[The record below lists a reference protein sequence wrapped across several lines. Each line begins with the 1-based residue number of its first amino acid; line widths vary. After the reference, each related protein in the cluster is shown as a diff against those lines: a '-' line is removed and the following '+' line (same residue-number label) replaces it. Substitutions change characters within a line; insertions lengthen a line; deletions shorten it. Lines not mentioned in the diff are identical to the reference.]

1 MSMQLQSLGLGKSEA
16 DLYIAG
22 LAYPSGVGVQD
33 LQKQTNLKRPT
44 IYHNLN
50 LLESRGLVAK
60 VSSMNRTLYTFSPPD
75 QLERMVEAEVRESRA
90 KLKVLAQFQKQLE
103 ALQPIG
109 NQTSVRHF
117 EGILGIKTVI
127 DMALYCKKPE
137 WRVIAPVDNFLRQ
150 FDPQYAKY
158 YVVTR
163 KRHGIK
169 SRTLWEQPDPNG
181 RPLTKE
187 EIADR
192 QPRYLP
198 DIMRG
203 QFTATTILFDDK
215 IAIIASLE
223 DQSAIL
229 IESDEVGALF
239 GALFEGLWASSTPH
253 KT

>member
-1 MSMQLQSLGLGKSEA
+1 MTNQLQSLGLGKTEA
-16 DLYIAG
+16 QLYIAG
-22 LAYPSGVGVQD
+22 LAYPRGVGVQD

-60 VSSMNRTLYTFSPPD
+60 VSSMNRTLYTFSPPE
-75 QLERMVEAEVRESRA
+75 QLERMVEAEVRESKA
-90 KLKVLAQFQKQLE
+90 KLKVLAQFQRQLE

-109 NQTSVRHF
+109 NQTNVRHF
-117 EGILGIKTVI
+117 EGILGVKTVI

-150 FDPQYAKY
+150 FDNNYAKY
-158 YVVTR
+158 YVITR

-169 SRTLWEQPDPNG
+169 SKTLWEQPDPNG
-181 RPLTKE
+181 RPLTRQ

-198 DIMRG
+198 EVMRG
-203 QFTATTILFDDK
+203 QFTATTILFDNK
-215 IAIIASLE
+215 IAIITSLQ
-223 DQSAIL
+223 DQSAVL
-229 IESDEVGALF
+229 IESDEISALF
-239 GALFEGLWASSTPH
+239 GALFEGLWVSSTPYA
-253 KT
+253 